1 MIKTSMLII
10 DKRIELGTKY
20 KKACAKLVSKVFLE
34 TNIQDAFTV
43 IIKYEPDLILISD
56 SFEQDFPDITEKIR
70 SLTSNYRPTIVYI
83 SKSSLIDDK
92 LTALNSGADD
102 YLSEPITAEELKA
115 RINAHFR
122 RIIETQTS
130 TLTNFYGNRL
140 SMTVL
145 KRVLSEGSKHASM
158 LITLDNFKPYTEIYG
173 TIAAEKLIQ
182 TYGAIVNSALS
193 EDDFLGEISNGE
205 FLVITTPE
213 KAEKIA
219 AYLIFA
225 FDTVVEKFYSQKDA
239 KNNYILCKNHET
251 AEEKTALV
259 KTRIS
264 IVLDTQKYKNVK
276 ALINTLL
283 MTLKL
288 TQTNKNS
295 SYAVDRIKFPTNE
308 CINKQ
313 LFNNT
318 VAIIEPDEA
327 LRFLLDTTA
336 QIQGYT
342 PIILDYDNNS
352 INEIIENNPTV
363 IIMDVGELEKK
374 QGIDFCKK
382 IKAFKNL
389 KNTKIILT
397 SNAHNKEEILNAGA
411 DIYLPKPYDL
421 ITLYNWVDR
430 FIKEYNYW

>member
-20 KKACAKLVSKVFLE
+20 KKACARLVSKVFLE
-34 TNIQDAFTV
+34 TSIQNAFTT

-56 SFEQDFPDITEKIR
+56 SFEKDFPDITEKIR
-70 SLTSNYRPTIVYI
+70 SLTYNYRPTIVYI

-102 YLSEPITAEELKA
+102 YLSEPITTEELKA

-130 TLTNFYGNRL
+130 TLTNFYGNKL
-140 SMTVL
+140 SMIVL
-145 KRVLSEGSKHASM
+145 KRVLSEGTKHAAM
-158 LITLDNFKPYTEIYG
+158 LITLDNFKPYLEIYG

-182 TYGAIVNSALS
+182 TYGAIINSALS
-193 EDDFLGEISNGE
+193 DEDFLGEISNGE

-219 AYLIFA
+219 AYLVFA
-225 FDTVVEKFYSQKDA
+225 FDTVVEKFYSEKDA
-239 KNNYILCKNHET
+239 QNNYLLCKNDET

-264 IVLDTQKYKNVK
+264 IVLDTHKYKNVK

-295 SYAVDRIKFPTNE
+295 SYAVDRLKFPTNE

-336 QIQGYT
+336 QIQGYA

-352 INEIIENNPTV
+352 INEIIESNPTV

-397 SNAHNKEEILNAGA
+397 SNSHNKEEILNAGA

-430 FIKEYNYW
+430 FVKDYNY